1 MFENAITIQLL
12 FPPSWDFITGVSVI
26 IYSLASLHTTIILL
40 NALNR
45 SSLPSFENT
54 LVPLDNYFKCG
65 VFSNKHFSELMS
77 ATFNK
82 S

>member
-1 MFENAITIQLL
+1 MFENAITIPSL
-12 FPPSWDFITGVSVI
+12 FPPSWDFITCVSII
-26 IYSLASLHTTIILL
+26 IYSLASLHTTIVLL

-45 SSLPSFENT
+45 SSLLSFENT
-54 LVPLDNYFKCG
+54 LAPLDSYFKCG
-65 VFSNKHFSELMS
+65 AFSNEYFSELMS

>member
-1 MFENAITIQLL
+1 MVEQFSMFENDITIPLP
-12 FPPSWDFITGVSVI
+12 FPPSWDLITCVSSI
-26 IYSLASLHTTIILL
+26 IITIILL

-54 LVPLDNYFKCG
+54 LVPLDNSFKCG
-65 VFSNKHFSELMS
+65 IFSNKCFLELMS
-77 ATFNK
+77 AAFNK